1 MPGAAGDLPRPPGR
15 AHCLGAAHTRGVLP
29 PGRPALGEAALRTG
43 RDLQAL
49 RAAADCHLSP
59 AGQLQVATALDMLAA
74 LEAHLDVLRRGLL
87 DAARHLTG
95 AKVLA
100 ERQYGVGPATAL
112 AMTCWLSGAGRF
124 SSSRKAARFAGLDVT
139 VWSSDRKPHAQSL
152 EDVEAALTATLAA
165 VGLPLAAV
173 ATAVFA
179 CRLAARCGT
188 RCPRH
193 WGWPRW
199 RPGRPRPAGEG
210 PRCRGGCGRA
220 SRPLLRYSCSAC

>member
-1 MPGAAGDLPRPPGR
+1 
-15 AHCLGAAHTRGVLP
+15 
-29 PGRPALGEAALRTG
+29 
-43 RDLQAL
+43 
-49 RAAADCHLSP
+49 
-59 AGQLQVATALDMLAA
+59 VATALDMLAA

-112 AMTCWLSGAGRF
+112 AMTCWLSGTGRF

-173 ATAVFA
+173 ATTVLA
-179 CRLAARCGT
+179 CRLVSFWAVVAG
-188 RCPRH
+188 
-193 WGWPRW
+193 GWVVFFFLRRSDRLSRQAQDGLPSAGPEPQRGLSPEQGGD
-199 RPGRPRPAGEG
+199 RP
-210 PRCRGGCGRA
+210 
-220 SRPLLRYSCSAC
+220 